1 MLNYQEGSCTD
12 IHKNS
17 GADDGRGW
25 VPQEVLD
32 TLGDDYSRNYC
43 DPSSVVKKFSED
55 KKQEEDWDNE
65 SDDSPVTFSLLR
77 TNQNTDQ

>member
-1 MLNYQEGSCTD
+1 MSQFRPNDKSCSRP
-12 IHKNS
+12 IQNS
-17 GADDGRGW
+17 YKL
-25 VPQEVLD
+25 PQEVLD
-32 TLGDDYSRNYC
+32 TLGEDYARNYC